1 MSGHLPSDISGEI
14 DFMRVLLGLFVFRD
28 QNVRGVVGSSYR
40 EANLILAEEGFQ
52 LLILMLL
59 LFTRVL

>member
-14 DFMRVLLGLFVFRD
+14 DFMRVLLGLFDFRD